1 MGFIFSG
8 VCFSFAIWVTSVLMR
23 KGGEGGRVRGKK
35 SHEIGNAV
43 WLSLGKNDF
52 AMRTTSFCLGKLK
65 KININPML
73 ASF

>member
-1 MGFIFSG
+1 
-8 VCFSFAIWVTSVLMR
+8 MR
-23 KGGEGGRVRGKK
+23 VGGEGGRVRGKK